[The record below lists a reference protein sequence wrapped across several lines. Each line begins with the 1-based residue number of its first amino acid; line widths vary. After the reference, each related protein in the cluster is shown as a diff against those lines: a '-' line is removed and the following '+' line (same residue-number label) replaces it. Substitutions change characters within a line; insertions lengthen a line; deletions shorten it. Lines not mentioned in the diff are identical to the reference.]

1 LPLAAVPACDQVGE
15 GPARIPSL
23 AEIGLDDAK
32 GIGEALAWIAG
43 QGALSALGGS
53 EPEKFGN
60 RCVLDRRRPPYL
72 LV

>member
-1 LPLAAVPACDQVGE
+1 MAAVPARDQVGE
-15 GPARIPSL
+15 GPARISSL
-23 AEIGLDDAK
+23 AEVGVDYAK

-43 QGALSALGGS
+43 QGALGALGGS

-60 RCVLDRRRPPYL
+60 GCLLDRGRSPYL